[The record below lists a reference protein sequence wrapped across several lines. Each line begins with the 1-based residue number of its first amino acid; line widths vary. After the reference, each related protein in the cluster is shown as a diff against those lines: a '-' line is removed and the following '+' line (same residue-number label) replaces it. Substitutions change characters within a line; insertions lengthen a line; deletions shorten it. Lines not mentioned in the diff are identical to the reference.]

1 MSKQARSRVRSALP
15 FVAAGGLAVGGAVLA
30 RQRRSA
36 PQREI
41 ITAAGG
47 PVTITRDERG
57 VPHIIAA
64 SRDDALFGLGY
75 AMACDRL
82 FQLDLV
88 RRAATGRLAEIAGP
102 NSLPADRLMRLVGID
117 WISERLASELAG
129 EQRAAVESLAAGINH
144 RITSG
149 RLPAEFRITRQ
160 RPAPWQ
166 PADSLAAY
174 RLMAW
179 SLGNFYESDLVAER
193 VRGVIGN
200 EWTAAIFD
208 CASPTDP
215 LIVRETAGPVGES
228 RVASPDVFPSTGGS
242 NGWAVAGARST
253 TGAPLLAND
262 PHLEYLNP
270 SVWYE
275 ATLEAPGFTV
285 HGVTMPG
292 FLGIGIGRTPTL
304 AWGLT
309 SAMISQTFLYR
320 EKLNEAGTHYR
331 DRDGWQPLEITDE
344 LINVRGQQP
353 EVLRI
358 RATSRGPL
366 ISDLRPDLCDDPVSL
381 YWTGREP
388 SGEVET
394 LLQAGAARSIEE
406 LANVRHIHAVPVFN
420 AVAAETGGG
429 IGALTVGR
437 LPIRTPRCGLL
448 DPADDF
454 PPRYVPPY
462 ELPREVNPARG
473 WVLVA
478 NNRIVGDDYPYEMHG
493 LWAMDYRARRI
504 ADVLEGNPQS
514 SLEDMRALQL
524 DVYSVEAAELVPLLL
539 ELLGDAVPSW
549 TLADLAGWDY
559 QVTADSRPALIWE
572 MFLRE
577 WTRAALEQRLPTDIV
592 EQITCSARLLTVP
605 NRFVTRLLRGELPEW
620 LDDGARRE
628 LAREA
633 FARALVA
640 TAATL
645 GTEPAKWT
653 WGAIHALTFTHPLG
667 ELPGPQRR
675 HINVGPFPVGG
686 DSNTVNPGAWLAA
699 DPFNVI
705 AGASMRFLADLSRPF
720 HAVFT
725 NTLGQHGSPLG
736 RHYRDQTAAYLAAD
750 DAEVVG
756 DQVDAGRLVRLRGRL
771 TRNGK
776 LD

>member
-15 FVAAGGLAVGGAVLA
+15 FVTAGGLAVGGALIA

-36 PQREI
+36 PEHEI
-41 ITAAGG
+41 IEAAGG

-75 AMACDRL
+75 VMACDRL

-102 NSLPADRLMRLVGID
+102 DALPADRLMRLIGID

-129 EQRAAVESLAAGINH
+129 EQRAAVEALAAGINH

-179 SLGNFYESDLVAER
+179 SMGNFYESDLVAER
-193 VRGVIGN
+193 VRSAIGE

-208 CASPTDP
+208 CVSPTDP
-215 LIVRETAGPVGES
+215 LIVRETTGPVGES
-228 RVASPDVFPSTGGS
+228 RAASPDVFPSTGGS
-242 NGWAVAGARST
+242 NGWAVAGARSA

-262 PHLEYLNP
+262 PHLEYMNP

-275 ATLEAPGFTV
+275 AALEAPGFTV

-292 FLGIGIGRTPTL
+292 FSGIGIGRTPTL

-320 EKLNEAGTHYR
+320 EELNETGTHYR
-331 DRDGWQPLEITDE
+331 DGDGWQPLEVTDE
-344 LINVRGQQP
+344 LIKVRGQQP

-366 ISDLRPDLCDDPVSL
+366 ISDLRPDLCDSPVSL

-406 LANVRHIHAVPVFN
+406 LSNVRHIHAVPVFN
-420 AVAAETGGG
+420 AVAADAGGD
-429 IGALTVGR
+429 IGVLTVGR
-437 LPIRTPRCGLL
+437 LPVRTPRCGLL
-448 DPADDF
+448 DPVNDF
-454 PPRYVPPY
+454 PPHYIPPV

-478 NNRIVGDDYPYEMHG
+478 NNRIVGDDYPYAMHG
-493 LWAMDYRARRI
+493 LWAMEYRARRI
-504 ADVLEGNPQS
+504 AEVLEANPDC

-539 ELLGDAVPSW
+539 ELLGDAAPSW
-549 TLADLAGWDY
+549 TLADLAAWDY
-559 QVTADSRPALIWE
+559 QVTAGSRPALLWE

-577 WTRAALEQRLPTDIV
+577 WPRAALEQRLPPDVV
-592 EQITCSARLLTVP
+592 EQVITAGLLTAP
-605 NRFVTRLLRGELPEW
+605 NHFATRLLRGELPEW
-620 LDDGARRE
+620 LDDSARRE

-633 FARALVA
+633 FARALVGTVA
-640 TAATL
+640 TV
-645 GTEPAKWT
+645 GTEPAEWT
-653 WGAIHALTFTHPLG
+653 WGAVHKLTFNHPLG

-675 HINVGPFPVGG
+675 RINVGPFPLGG
-686 DSNTVNPGAWLAA
+686 DSNTVNPGAWLAGA
-699 DPFNVI
+699 PFNVI
-705 AGASMRFLADLSRPF
+705 AGASMRFLADLSQPF
-720 HAVFT
+720 QAAFT

-736 RHYRDQTAAYLAAD
+736 RHYRDQTLEYLAAID
-750 DAEVVG
+750 VGAEDG
-756 DQVDAGRLVRLRGRL
+756 PAKASRLVMLRGRL
-771 TRNGK
+771 NRIGQRA
-776 LD
+776 